1 MSTPLARLYAL
12 TMEAGI
18 EVRDMLLDYERSGG
32 DDPAAIVGC
41 DETIALNPA
50 LEDDNLR
57 ADVLAMALEIVACM
71 DPASR
76 GDGEIT
82 EIAAPGGLVIITRN
96 RIPAPGT
103 GPGAFAT
110 RIACRCGR
118 DTTSAAFEYYVPE
131 FAG

>member
-1 MSTPLARLYAL
+1 MPTPLARLYAL
-12 TMEAGI
+12 AMEAGI
-18 EVRDMLLDYERSGG
+18 EARDMLLDYERSGD

-41 DETIALNPA
+41 GEIIALNPA
-50 LEDDNLR
+50 LDDDDLR
-57 ADVLAMALEIVACM
+57 ADVLAMALEIVACL
-71 DPASR
+71 DPASS

-110 RIACRCGR
+110 HIACRCGR